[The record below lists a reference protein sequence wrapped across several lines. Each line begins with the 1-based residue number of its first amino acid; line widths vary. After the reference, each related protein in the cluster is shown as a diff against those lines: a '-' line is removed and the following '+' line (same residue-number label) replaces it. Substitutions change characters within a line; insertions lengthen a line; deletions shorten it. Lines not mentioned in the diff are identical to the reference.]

1 MLSGGSDVPHDTPV
15 SPSVSRVTPPVD
27 GTRWR
32 FKPRTTCAS
41 WAFYGASLGGGVVLG
56 TVAEIQLSRLFS
68 GMKKMEWEHNGNGKL
83 PARNA
88 RIQLDCSLLYFTNH
102 TAAVMQDM
110 LVTSLKKMTFFFTEH
125 SIIPLPR
132 KEEVKGTLN
141 CPTKFVSL

>member
-1 MLSGGSDVPHDTPV
+1 MTGYWQLTPTQDLTKVVGSLSSVGARHSEGCSRGVSDVPHDTPV
-15 SPSVSRVTPPVD
+15 SPSVPRVTPPVD

-68 GMKKMEWEHNGNGKL
+68 GMKKSEWEHNGNGKL

-88 RIQLDCSLLYFTNH
+88 RIQLNCSLLFFTNH
-102 TAAVMQDM
+102 TAAV
-110 LVTSLKKMTFFFTEH
+110 VKICWSL
-125 SIIPLPR
+125 L
-132 KEEVKGTLN
+132 
-141 CPTKFVSL
+141 